1 MTDVKDTAAALANLN
16 VGDSDAIDTHAKHDG
31 GNVLFPAPGTT
42 HPSLPAAYPEVLTI
56 DIGGRK
62 FRVSRNILEAESG
75 LFRHQLSE
83 HFTWEPDEGG
93 SYFLDTDPNLFEHL
107 LRFMRRPEVFPLFYN
122 HAAGFDYDLYNRLE
136 AEAGYFQIDALYKWI
151 KAKV

>member
-1 MTDVKDTAAALANLN
+1 MTDVKDTAAALANLD
-16 VGDSDAIDTHAKHDG
+16 VGDSDAIDNHAKHNG
-31 GNVLFPAPGTT
+31 GNVLFSTPSTT
-42 HPSLPAAYPEVLTI
+42 YPSLPAAYPKVLTI

-62 FRVSRNILEAESG
+62 FRVSRAILEAESG

-83 HFTWEPDEGG
+83 HFTWEPDENG
-93 SYFLDTDPNLFEHL
+93 SYFLDADPNVFEHL

-136 AEAGYFQIDALYKWI
+136 AEAEYFQIDALYEWI